1 MPRYAAFLR
10 GVSPMNCAMPALRKA
25 LEKAGFENVKT
36 LLSSGNATFDSRST
50 SVAAIEKKVE
60 AASGFMAFVRPV
72 LELQAMIA
80 SDPYKGSP
88 VPADAKR
95 IVTFL
100 RAAPQGLE
108 LPVERDGARVVRLE
122 GRTLFGAYERSD
134 KGPVFMVLIEK
145 SVGKEQTTRTWQTVE
160 KAAKA

>member
-1 MPRYAAFLR
+1 
-10 GVSPMNCAMPALRKA
+10 MNCSMPALKLA

-36 LLSSGNATFDSRST
+36 LLSSGNAAFDSRST
-50 SVAAIEKKVE
+50 SVPAIEKKVE

-72 LELQAMIA
+72 RELQALVA
-80 SDPYKGSP
+80 SDPYKGAP
-88 VPADAKR
+88 VPAEAKR

-100 RAAPQGLE
+100 RSAPKGLK
-108 LPVERDGARVVRLE
+108 LPVERDGARLVRIE
-122 GRTLFGAYERSD
+122 GATLFGAYERSD

-160 KAAKA
+160 RASKA